1 MTCVFLRNCLESF
14 FAASD
19 LLHPP
24 LAVQILDGRI
34 NLATGEL
41 LDSFFERRVLLAHDL
56 VQMCGSHSGLLQLVV
71 GPSGPDGFMLSH
83 VTHEQNSVLFAES
96 VQEVV
101 NLPGAGETRFIEHVQ
116 MFFLGFGL
124 RSSGKM
130 MLQRIRLNSGLSKF
144 VRSPRG
150 GREAF
155 DVVALALSGVTDGAQ
170 RGRLACSGYSLQ
182 RRNLIAAAQNLLNCS
197 MLTAAEMWV
206 VLFDLVA
213 GSAADERRILVLA
226 RAHQPDVVTLQCD
239 HLVRGEAASDGSMRL
254 PLN

>member
-1 MTCVFLRNCLESF
+1 MTGVFLRNCLESF
-14 FAASD
+14 FAVRD
-19 LLHPP
+19 LLHTP
-24 LAVQILDGRI
+24 LEVQIFYGCV

-41 LDSFFERRVLLAHDL
+41 LHSLFERRVLLAHDL
-56 VQMCGSHSGLLQLVV
+56 VQVRGSHSGLLQLVV
-71 GPSGPDGFMLSH
+71 GPSGPDGFVLSH
-83 VTHEQNSVLFAES
+83 VAHKQNSVLFAES

-101 NLPGAGETRFIEHVQ
+101 NLPGTGETRFIQHVE

-124 RSSGKM
+124 RFSGKV
-130 MLQRIRLNSGLSKF
+130 MLQRIRLNSGFSKF
-144 VRSPRG
+144 LCSPRG
-150 GREAF
+150 GRESLDA
-155 DVVALALSGVTDGAQ
+155 VALAFSGVTDGAQ

-182 RRNLIAAAQNLLNCS
+182 RRNLIAAGKDLLNCS